1 MRSSSPTLLGVLAAL
16 SLTAGCSPDTVS
28 PPATERSPAGAA
40 ILTSFDRLTLSR
52 GESSSFR
59 ASLIGSG
66 ARLSSAGLTFASRA
80 TSVAGVTVANG
91 RAQVQVQGLAA
102 GRTWVVVQ
110 SAAAADSV
118 EVIVQ

>member
-1 MRSSSPTLLGVLAAL
+1 MRSSCPTLFGVLAAL
-16 SLTAGCSPDTVS
+16 SLTAGCSPDPVS
-28 PPATERSPAGAA
+28 PPASERSPADAT

-59 ASLIGSG
+59 ASLVGSG
-66 ARLSSAGLTFASRA
+66 ARLSSTGLTFLSRATAVAGLTA
-80 TSVAGVTVANG
+80 ANG
-91 RAQVQVQGLAA
+91 RAQVQGLAA

>member
-1 MRSSSPTLLGVLAAL
+1 MRSPSPTLLGVLAAF
-16 SLTAGCSPDTVS
+16 SLTAGCSPDPVS
-28 PPATERSPAGAA
+28 PPASERSSAGAA

-80 TSVAGVTVANG
+80 VSVAGVTAANG
-91 RAQVQVQGLAA
+91 RARVQGLAA

-118 EVIVQ
+118 EVIVE

>member
-1 MRSSSPTLLGVLAAL
+1 LAAVSL
-16 SLTAGCSPDTVS
+16 SASCSPDPVS
-28 PPATERSPAGAA
+28 PPASERSPAGAT

-66 ARLSSAGLTFASRA
+66 ARLSSAGLTFSSRA
-80 TSVAGVTVANG
+80 GSVAGVTAANG
-91 RAQVQVQGLAA
+91 RAQVQGLGA

-110 SAAAADSV
+110 SAAATDSV
-118 EVIVQ
+118 EVIVD

>member
-1 MRSSSPTLLGVLAAL
+1 MRSSSPTLLRVLAAL
-16 SLTAGCSPDTVS
+16 SLTAGCSPDPVS
-28 PPATERSPAGAA
+28 PPASERLPAGAA

-66 ARLSSAGLTFASRA
+66 ARLSSAGLTFVSRA
-80 TSVAGVTVANG
+80 VSIAGVNAANG
-91 RAQVQVQGLAA
+91 RARVQGLTA

-110 SAAAADSV
+110 STAAADSV

>member
-1 MRSSSPTLLGVLAAL
+1 MRSTSSTLLGVFVAL
-16 SLTAGCSPDTVS
+16 SLTTGCSPDPVS
-28 PPATERSPAGAA
+28 PPASERSPEAA
-40 ILTSFDRLTLSR
+40 TILTSFDRLMLSR

-80 TSVAGVTVANG
+80 ASVAGVTAANG
-91 RAQVQVQGLAA
+91 RAQVQGLAA

-110 SAAAADSV
+110 SAVAADSV
-118 EVIVQ
+118 EVIVE

>member
-1 MRSSSPTLLGVLAAL
+1 MRSSPQSLLGVLAVVL
-16 SLTAGCSPDTVS
+16 LIAGCSPDPVS
-28 PPATERSPAGAA
+28 PPAGERSPAVAT

-66 ARLSSAGLTFASRA
+66 ARLSSAGLTFAPRA
-80 TSVAGVTVANG
+80 ASVAVVTVANG
-91 RAQVQVQGLAA
+91 RVRVQGLAA

-110 SAAAADSV
+110 SAAATDSV
-118 EVIVQ
+118 EVIVD

>member
-16 SLTAGCSPDTVS
+16 SLTAGCSPDPVS
-28 PPATERSPAGAA
+28 PPAGERSPAAAA

-59 ASLIGSG
+59 ASLVGSEG
-66 ARLSSAGLTFASRA
+66 RLSSAGLTFASRA
-80 TSVAGVTVANG
+80 ASVASVTAANG
-91 RAQVQVQGLAA
+91 RAQVQGLAA

-110 SAAAADSV
+110 SATAADSV

>member
-1 MRSSSPTLLGVLAAL
+1 MRSSSPSLLGVLAAL
-16 SLTAGCSPDTVS
+16 SLTGGCSPDPVS
-28 PPATERSPAGAA
+28 PPASERSPESAA

-80 TSVAGVTVANG
+80 TSVAGVTAVNG
-91 RAQVQVQGLAA
+91 RAHVQGLAA
-102 GRTWVVVQ
+102 GWTWVVVQ
-110 SAAAADSV
+110 SAASADSV
-118 EVIVQ
+118 EVIVE

>member
-1 MRSSSPTLLGVLAAL
+1 MRWSSPTLLGVLAAL
-16 SLTAGCSPDTVS
+16 SLTAGCSPDPVS
-28 PPATERSPAGAA
+28 PPASERSSAGAT

-59 ASLIGSG
+59 ASLVGPG
-66 ARLSSAGLTFASRA
+66 ARLSSAGLSFVSRA
-80 TSVAGVTVANG
+80 TSLAGVTAANG
-91 RAQVQVQGLAA
+91 RAKVQGLAA

-118 EVIVQ
+118 EVVVE

>member
-1 MRSSSPTLLGVLAAL
+1 MRPSSPTLLGVLAAL
-16 SLTAGCSPDTVS
+16 SLTAGCSPDPVS
-28 PPATERSPAGAA
+28 PPASERSPAGTA
-40 ILTSFDRLTLSR
+40 ILTSFDLLTLSR

-80 TSVAGVTVANG
+80 VSIAGVTAANG
-91 RAQVQVQGLAA
+91 RARVQGLAA

-110 SAAAADSV
+110 SVTATDSG
-118 EVIVQ
+118 EVIVE